1 MKSLRLQWIIAL
13 AASLTATARPPQGP
27 QGHGGPPPPPI
38 PPLFAVFDTDR
49 NQELS
54 AEEIAAA
61 AAALGKLDRN
71 QDGEV
76 SLQEA
81 FMPPPEEKKP
91 RKKANNENRPDPE
104 NRPGPPLKR
113 PVPPIIEALDLN
125 KDGTIT
131 ADELASASES
141 LKTLDKDGDG
151 TLSPAEIHP
160 HGPPPPMGGKP
171 PVE

>member
-13 AASLTATARPPQGP
+13 AASLTVTARPPQGP
-27 QGHGGPPPPPI
+27 QGRGGPPPLPPI
-38 PPLFAVFDTDR
+38 PPLFAIFDTDR

-61 AAALGKLDRN
+61 AEALGKLDRN
-71 QDGEV
+71 RDGEV
-76 SLQEA
+76 SLQET
-81 FMPPPEEKKP
+81 FMPPPEQRKP
-91 RKKANNENRPDPE
+91 RNKPNPE
-104 NRPGPPLKR
+104 NRPAPPDKR
-113 PVPPIIEALDLN
+113 PVPPLIDALDLN

-131 ADELASASES
+131 ADELASAPES

-151 TLSPAEIHP
+151 ALSPAEIRP
-160 HGPPPPMGGKP
+160 LGPTPPLEPKP